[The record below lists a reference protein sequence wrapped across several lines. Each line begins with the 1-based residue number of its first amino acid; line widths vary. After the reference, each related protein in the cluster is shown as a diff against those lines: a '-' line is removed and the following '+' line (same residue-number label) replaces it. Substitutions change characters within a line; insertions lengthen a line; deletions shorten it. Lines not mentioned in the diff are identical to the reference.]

1 MGKAIVIAVGK
12 NSLAGA
18 ITEKT
23 QQKEEDTRTEL

>member
-12 NSLAGA
+12 HSVAGA

-23 QQKEEDTRTEL
+23 QDEQPDNRTEL